1 MAGVAGRSGNK
12 KANIW
17 FNAIQRAI
25 KRREESDPQALE
37 RLADVLLNKASEGD
51 MAAIKE
57 LGDRLDG
64 KAVQATTI
72 SGPDGEAIPV
82 GMKVSFVDGSGNSGT

>member
-1 MAGVAGRSGNK
+1 MAGVASRSGNK
-12 KANIW
+12 NANIW

-25 KRREESDPQALE
+25 KRREDKDPQALE
-37 RLADVLLNKASEGD
+37 KLAEVLLNKASDGD

-72 SGPDGEAIPV
+72 SGPDGEPIPV
-82 GMKVSFVDGSGNSGT
+82 GVKVSYVDSGSK

>member
-1 MAGVAGRSGNK
+1 MAGVASRSGNK
-12 KANIW
+12 NANIW

-25 KRREESDPQALE
+25 KRREDKDPQALE
-37 RLADVLLNKASEGD
+37 KLADVLLNKAEEGD

-64 KAVQATTI
+64 KPKQTTEV
-72 SGPDGEAIPV
+72 SGPNGEAIPV
-82 GMKVSFVDGSGNSGT
+82 GLKVSYVDSGSK

>member
-37 RLADVLLNKASEGD
+37 RLADVLLNKAAEGD
-51 MAAIKE
+51 MTAIKE

-82 GMKVSFVDGSGNSGT
+82 GLKVSFVDGSGNSGA